1 MSDIRLTNYPD
12 EIDNIENMREPT
24 EEELALIQAGNYD
37 ALTDDAKKM
46 YLLQQK
52 NKYNDRWFKKLATI
66 YETMGRRWLC
76 SSRNV

>member
-37 ALTDDAKKM
+37 ALTDDAKK
-46 YLLQQK
+46 
-52 NKYNDRWFKKLATI
+52 
-66 YETMGRRWLC
+66 
-76 SSRNV
+76 NVFVTAEK